1 MLLVSSALVPLVINM
16 SVFVDRLRIS
26 SGRDPTGK
34 LLLPEEKS
42 FRNCP
47 FPIRSEVVLLSDR
60 GHEDRGAGQELNL
73 REVFLL
79 GATAEK
85 KPSVASIPST
95 LKDYEALSQP
105 SAATVQVKPV
115 RIRLFRHNDKY
126 FTSTAA
132 ERSLNHSI
140 CTSHIAIEYATES
153 RSGEKARQL

>member
-47 FPIRSEVVLLSDR
+47 SPIRSEVVLLSDR
-60 GHEDRGAGQELNL
+60 GHEDRKAGQELNL

-85 KPSVASIPST
+85 
-95 LKDYEALSQP
+95 
-105 SAATVQVKPV
+105 
-115 RIRLFRHNDKY
+115 
-126 FTSTAA
+126 
-132 ERSLNHSI
+132 SLQWP
-140 CTSHIAIEYATES
+140 
-153 RSGEKARQL
+153 RFLRP